1 MSRHMMQTMTS
12 VSSFGDLAVFSYDC
26 PAIAGRIDRLAGHFY
41 LLPAN
46 SRLSPAGVAFMPQN
60 Q

>member
-1 MSRHMMQTMTS
+1 MMQTMTS

-26 PAIAGRIDRLAGHFY
+26 PAIAGRIDRFAGHFY